1 MQTGRPAK
9 TKRSDFG
16 ARLHAAREAK
26 GLSQA
31 QVADKLGIAQQSYAA
46 WERRDV
52 ALRADQLQQIADV
65 LGVGVEQ
72 LLGNTPKPTRA
83 AGPVGRLRQ
92 VFESA
97 SKLPRHQQAKV
108 AEFVEAFVA
117 QQQKAG

>member
-31 QVADKLGIAQQSYAA
+31 AVADKLGIAQQSYAA

-65 LGVGVEQ
+65 LGVGVDQ